1 MFYIVNVHYNS
12 SEIYL
17 LHYTI
22 LCTLMLVYLGLR
34 IPNKIHKSL
43 LVRNQDSEVEADSN
57 GDLQIASPGN
67 SEAQQALVHFW
78 PKVMEEIKNIT
89 TVSKTI

>member
-1 MFYIVNVHYNS
+1 MFA
-12 SEIYL
+12 
-17 LHYTI
+17 
-22 LCTLMLVYLGLR
+22 
-34 IPNKIHKSL
+34 
-43 LVRNQDSEVEADSN
+43 RNQDSEVEADSN

-89 TVSKTI
+89 TVSKTN